1 MSRKIIYRII
11 LNVVLCLVAVFSLFP
26 LFTLIVTSFKGNDQ
40 IINNPYGLIPSPF
53 VFEAYSHVF
62 EMFPFFRYMGNTML
76 IVVTN
81 VIGVP
86 LTSAMAAYAFARFK
100 VEHKKYIF
108 GIMFAMIMV
117 PGTVLQIPT
126 FELFRELDWINTFY
140 PFIIPA
146 FLGGGIS
153 NVFLIRQFLNTLPNS
168 LYEAAE
174 IDGASEPVLFA
185 KIAFPLAIP
194 IITTVA
200 VFTFSACWNDFFSP
214 LLYLNDETKYT
225 LGYGLY
231 IFFSQCKIGTMR
243 AWNIVC
249 ASCVLVMIP
258 MFIVF
263 AFAQRYFVEG
273 ITVTGIKG

>member
-1 MSRKIIYRII
+1 MSRKIVLRII
-11 LNVVLCLVAVFSLFP
+11 LNIVLFLVAVFSLFP
-26 LFTLIVTSFKGNDQ
+26 LLTLIITSFKGNDQ
-40 IINNPYGLIPSPF
+40 IINDPYGLIPKPF
-53 VFEAYSHVF
+53 VLEAYSHVF
-62 EMFPFFRYMGNTML
+62 EMFPFFRYMGNTLL

-81 VIGVP
+81 IIGVP
-86 LTSAMAAYAFARFK
+86 LTSAMAAYAFSRFK

-108 GIMFAMIMV
+108 GVMFAMIMV

-168 LYEAAE
+168 LFEAAE
-174 IDGASEPVLFA
+174 IDGASEPVLFL
-185 KIAFPLAIP
+185 KIAFPLALP

-200 VFTFSACWNDFFSP
+200 VFTFSGCWNDFFSP

-263 AFAQRYFVEG
+263 AFSQRYFVEG